1 MALQSS
7 VCRRACFALLCV
19 AGARDASHS
28 EVHGSAQRRRG
39 GRRALWRLYPYALC
53 EWWQAMRLAEIRGE
67 GTPRELLEFLVA
79 KEAVH
84 PVQVHRSANG
94 GVHS

>member
-1 MALQSS
+1 
-7 VCRRACFALLCV
+7 
-19 AGARDASHS
+19 
-28 EVHGSAQRRRG
+28 
-39 GRRALWRLYPYALC
+39 
-53 EWWQAMRLAEIRGE
+53 MRLAEIRGE